1 MLFSKLWAD
10 HAEEIQ
16 EEIGRGDGK
25 SWWPPHL
32 PPDALVDLP
41 ATPGVYR
48 FLDESGR
55 IAYIGMSKNL
65 SSRVRQ
71 HFNNA
76 SNPTRAQELRRKVHK
91 ITWEETGSELMAL
104 ILEDVLIRRH
114 HPPLNAAQKVVGK
127 GWSVEQFTC
136 RAGTARL
143 SLVKG
148 RKPTAVQHF
157 RSKSEGEKWLRDVV
171 EFFDLNPAWSGM
183 PGMAWSGS
191 WVDNAAS
198 RALHN
203 SRHAAWRK
211 ALSAAR
217 AKQTDS
223 SSVYLPSTPAGLTPE
238 ILIELGRFRA
248 FRLNPQGA
256 TEEWQYDAGSGR
268 IDAALERYFLEG
280 EVA

>member
-1 MLFSKLWAD
+1 
-10 HAEEIQ
+10 
-16 EEIGRGDGK
+16 
-25 SWWPPHL
+25 
-32 PPDALVDLP
+32 
-41 ATPGVYR
+41 VYR
-48 FLDESGR
+48 FLDETGR

-127 GWSVEQFTC
+127 GWSVEHFTC

-148 RKPTAVQHF
+148 RKPTAVRHF
-157 RSKSEGEKWLRDVV
+157 RSKSEGEAWLREVV
-171 EFFDLNPAWSGM
+171 ESFGLNPGWSGL

-203 SRHAAWRK
+203 ARYATWRA
-211 ALSAAR
+211 ALSDAR
-217 AKQTDS
+217 AKQAEST
-223 SSVYLPSTPAGLTPE
+223 SVHFPATPTGQMPE
-238 ILIELGRFRA
+238 ILMELGRFRA
-248 FRLNPQGA
+248 FRFTTKGGSD
-256 TEEWQYDAGSGR
+256 EWQYDAGSGR
-268 IDAALERYFLEG
+268 IDAALERYFLED